1 SIHES
6 VAAAGFATGPAI
18 ASILISV
25 IGAFNSFFVVAALGV
40 VAAAL
45 TLTIR
50 VVEQREAHDDDEGRN
65 WVSYSVQGFKIVFQ
79 TPAILTIMSAFLIL
93 AMIYLPTEMVVL
105 PAWYNAIKEPTG
117 LGFLLSI
124 MAISTTVGSLLFERI
139 AKVLSFKNILR
150 VAILGV
156 SAGMLPMSLL
166 PPQWAMLAFGV
177 VLGVAWG
184 PLPVLLNTV
193 IQRLI
198 PANKRG
204 RVFSLEMVLWT
215 AGPMVSMT
223 MVGVAVDALG
233 VRVVYPILALLVI
246 AASIVVSTRKSLND
260 LNRAEALT
268 D

>member
-1 SIHES
+1 
-6 VAAAGFATGPAI
+6 
-18 ASILISV
+18 
-25 IGAFNSFFVVAALGV
+25 
-40 VAAAL
+40 
-45 TLTIR
+45 
-50 VVEQREAHDDDEGRN
+50 
-65 WVSYSVQGFKIVFQ
+65 
-79 TPAILTIMSAFLIL
+79 
-93 AMIYLPTEMVVL
+93 
-105 PAWYNAIKEPTG
+105 
-117 LGFLLSI
+117 
-124 MAISTTVGSLLFERI
+124 
-139 AKVLSFKNILR
+139 
-150 VAILGV
+150 
-156 SAGMLPMSLL
+156 MSLL

-223 MVGVAVDALG
+223 MVGVAVDAVG
-233 VRVVYPILALLVI
+233 VRVVYPVLALLVI

-260 LNRAEALT
+260 LNRAETLT